1 MIEEFHFWST
11 AKVKFVTQIVITIL
25 VIVFLLFVA
34 YGWVLYQ
41 QKVKDSTVDSNHSLQ
56 ETPPAASINAN
67 STDSTNASNSSLLP
81 MPVPANP
88 N

>member
-1 MIEEFHFWST
+1 M
-11 AKVKFVTQIVITIL
+11 KFVTQIVITIL

-41 QKVKDSTVDSNHSLQ
+41 QKVKDSTVDSNHPPQS
-56 ETPPAASINAN
+56 TPLSASIVTNNADATN
-67 STDSTNASNSSLLP
+67 SLNTSDASLSP